1 MKIPKKLN
9 NIKIKYLDILKVL
22 RINKESSN
30 QNLDEVIQNTDNLLT
45 QVENPSEL
53 VLDAKVSYES
63 TSQASTI
70 FLKNCME
77 DKITTEQFV
86 SFYGKKQ
93 MKEYVKFMYR
103 KFYGVNFL
111 EKFNLFTIEKVRT
124 QRTQGIIRR
133 SQRTDPKTPDLAIEI
148 TEDENQLNVVK
159 KIKKILREYEEI
171 DYFTLVLDPHSFS
184 RTIENLFYLSF
195 AVKMQQVFLK
205 MNDNKLLVV
214 KENETDDDLLS
225 HLIVSIEFNEYR
237 KLIKNLNIKEPMI
250 K

>member
-86 SFYGKKQ
+86 SFYGK
-93 MKEYVKFMYR
+93 
-103 KFYGVNFL
+103 
-111 EKFNLFTIEKVRT
+111 
-124 QRTQGIIRR
+124 
-133 SQRTDPKTPDLAIEI
+133 
-148 TEDENQLNVVK
+148 
-159 KIKKILREYEEI
+159 
-171 DYFTLVLDPHSFS
+171 
-184 RTIENLFYLSF
+184 
-195 AVKMQQVFLK
+195 
-205 MNDNKLLVV
+205 NK
-214 KENETDDDLLS
+214 
-225 HLIVSIEFNEYR
+225 
-237 KLIKNLNIKEPMI
+237 
-250 K
+250 